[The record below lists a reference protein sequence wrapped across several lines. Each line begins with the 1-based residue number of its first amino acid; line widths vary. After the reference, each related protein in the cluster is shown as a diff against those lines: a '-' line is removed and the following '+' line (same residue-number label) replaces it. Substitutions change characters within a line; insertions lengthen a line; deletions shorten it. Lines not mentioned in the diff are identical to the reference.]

1 MRPLID
7 GAKEDYYNWTFV
19 INGKPMFI
27 KGTGW
32 CTMDALM
39 DFSRNKY
46 EHLLQIAQSQHIQML
61 RAWGGGMPETD
72 DFYELCDKYGIL
84 VMQEWPTA
92 WNSHNT
98 QPYTILQETVERNT
112 KRLRNHPSY
121 YVGSRE

>member
-19 INGKPMFI
+19 INDKPMFI

-46 EHLLQIAQSQHIQML
+46 EHFT
-61 RAWGGGMPETD
+61 P
-72 DFYELCDKYGIL
+72 
-84 VMQEWPTA
+84 
-92 WNSHNT
+92 NSPKPAHTNAKS
-98 QPYTILQETVERNT
+98 LGRGNARN
-112 KRLRNHPSY
+112 
-121 YVGSRE
+121 

>member
-19 INGKPMFI
+19 INDKPMFI

-61 RAWGGGMPETD
+61 RAWEGECPKLMIFTNYATNMV
-72 DFYELCDKYGIL
+72 F
-84 VMQEWPTA
+84 
-92 WNSHNT
+92 
-98 QPYTILQETVERNT
+98 
-112 KRLRNHPSY
+112 
-121 YVGSRE
+121 